1 LISVTDK
8 IDILIYY
15 YIYSIWFKIYQSE
28 NKLLDWIYSIYLIF
42 FDFLIFWYIYFIIIS
57 IQNLFYFYFSILF
70 NFFWL
75 FLKNFDIFWYL
86 NIDRLI
92 NNINSIDTFDID
104 IDIDIDIE
112 IVFAITVVKN
122 LL

>member
-1 LISVTDK
+1 MISVTDK